1 MKMKGVRIYGLVV
14 SMIMIFKLALVDF
27 EKTSVLAYALSF
39 FIAGIS
45 CLVISMLYYFV
56 NAAVAKSEAE

>member
-1 MKMKGVRIYGLVV
+1 
-14 SMIMIFKLALVDF
+14 MIETTEDDIFKLSLIDF
-27 EKTSVLAYALSF
+27 EKSSLLAYALSF

-56 NAAVAKSEAE
+56 NAAVGEKKKNSAEG